1 MRAISV
7 QEFGGPEVMNC
18 TEVELPAP
26 GPGEARVRVEAAGIN
41 PVDTYI
47 RSGAYGRLPD
57 LPYTPGRDG
66 AGVVLEVGPD
76 YDGPP
81 VGERVYLVES
91 VTGTYAQ
98 EAICKQS
105 QLYPLPA
112 EATFSQGAAIGI
124 PYTTAYYALFFKGL
138 ARPGQRVL
146 IHGGSGGVG
155 LAAVQLANALGMTV
169 IATAGTEE
177 GRDLILGNG
186 GEVALPHSESS
197 FAGPY
202 DLIVEMLANKNLDR
216 DLDMLK
222 PRGRVVVVGNRGPTE
237 VDARK
242 TMTRDLTICG
252 LALVNATAEERVQAQ
267 AAIGAGLANG
277 TLKPVIRE
285 EMSLE
290 DAPLAH
296 KLVMEPGAGG
306 KIVLLTH

>member
-1 MRAISV
+1 MKAISV
-7 QEFGGPEVMNC
+7 QQFGDPEVMKVC
-18 TEVELPAP
+18 EVELPSP
-26 GPGEARVRVEAAGIN
+26 GPGEARVRVEAAGVN

-76 YDGPP
+76 YQGPP
-81 VGERVYLVES
+81 VGERVYMVES
-91 VTGTYAQ
+91 ITGTYAR
-98 EAICKQS
+98 EANCKES
-105 QLYPLPA
+105 QLFRLPH
-112 EATFSQGAAIGI
+112 EASFSQGAAIGI

-155 LAAVQLANALGMTV
+155 LAAIQLAKGLGMTV
-169 IATAGTEE
+169 VATASTEE
-177 GRDLILGNG
+177 GRNLILEHG
-186 GEVALPHSESS
+186 GEVALPHAESS

-202 DLIVEMLANKNLDR
+202 DLIIEMLANKNLDR
-216 DLDMLK
+216 DLEMLK

-237 VDARK
+237 IDARK
-242 TMTRDLTICG
+242 TMTQDLTICG
-252 LALVNATAEERVQAQ
+252 IALVNARPEERAQAQ

-285 EMSLE
+285 EMPLE
-290 DAPLAH
+290 EAPLAH
-296 KLVMEPGAGG
+296 NLVMEPGAGG
-306 KIVLLTH
+306 KIVLLT